1 MRAQAFLNA
10 ARDFPPGTLDDL
22 LGQGGAVVLAPH
34 PDDESLGCGALIAT
48 ARVQGRPVKIIVL
61 SDGTGSHPRSTRYP
75 AHRLR
80 SLREREVRK
89 AASSLGVRAR
99 DLYCLALPDRY
110 VPNCGPEVER
120 VAVFIA
126 EHMCKAKARALFAT
140 WRHDPHA
147 DHQAAYAIAR
157 RALERLPEARLFEYA
172 IWGTTLPLAATV
184 PETPRGWRFD
194 GAAVHSRK
202 QAAIACHR
210 SQVSD
215 FIDDDPEGF
224 RLSPDML
231 ARFAGGEEIFF
242 EIDP

>member
-1 MRAQAFLNA
+1 M
-10 ARDFPPGTLDDL
+10 
-22 LGQGGAVVLAPH
+22 
-34 PDDESLGCGALIAT
+34 
-48 ARVQGRPVKIIVL
+48 L
-61 SDGTGSHPRSTRYP
+61 SDGTGSHPRSARYP

-89 AASSLGVRAR
+89 AASSLGVPAR
-99 DLYCLALPDRY
+99 DLHCLALPDRH
-110 VPNCGPEVER
+110 VPNCGPEAKR
-120 VAVFIA
+120 VAEFIA

-147 DHQAAYAIAR
+147 DHQAAYEIAR
-157 RALERLPEARLFEYA
+157 KALERLPEARLFEYA
-172 IWGTTLPLAATV
+172 IWGRTLPFEATV
-184 PETPRGWRFD
+184 PEMPRGWRFD
-194 GAAVHSRK
+194 GAAADSRK

-215 FIDDDPEGF
+215 FIDDDPDGF